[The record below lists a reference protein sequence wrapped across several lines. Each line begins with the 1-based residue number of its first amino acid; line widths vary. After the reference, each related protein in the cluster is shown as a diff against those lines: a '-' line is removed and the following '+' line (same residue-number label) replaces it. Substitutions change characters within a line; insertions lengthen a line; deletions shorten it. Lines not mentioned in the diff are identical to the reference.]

1 MKVVALVGESGSGK
15 SFRAQWIAKENNL
28 DYIIDDGLLI
38 YKGHIVAGKS
48 AKSEKTMIASVK
60 HAIFMYDK
68 DAIPMRDAIRARGDI
83 SILLL
88 GTSERMV
95 QRIAQRLE
103 LPPPERIILLTDIAS
118 PEEIALAKRMRETQ
132 GKHVIPAP
140 TFEVKK
146 HFSGYFL
153 DSLKVFFRMQ
163 DKNFF
168 EADKTIIRP
177 TYSYM
182 GDYKLTTK
190 VIVDIVKHEAH
201 KVRDVKV
208 KDVRVTRLKTGA
220 GVTVEIDVILK
231 FGVDIRE
238 TAKMVQRR
246 VRPALEEYAALTVPN
261 VNIKVLTFD

>member
-68 DAIPMRDAIRARGDI
+68 DAVPMRDAIRARGDI

-168 EADKTIIRP
+168 EADKTINP
-177 TYSYM
+177 P
-182 GDYKLTTK
+182 DL
-190 VIVDIVKHEAH
+190 
-201 KVRDVKV
+201 
-208 KDVRVTRLKTGA
+208 
-220 GVTVEIDVILK
+220 
-231 FGVDIRE
+231 
-238 TAKMVQRR
+238 
-246 VRPALEEYAALTVPN
+246 
-261 VNIKVLTFD
+261 

>member
-1 MKVVALVGESGSGK
+1 MRVVALVGESGSGK
-15 SFRAQWIAKENNL
+15 SFRAQWVAKENKL

-38 YKGHIVAGKS
+38 YKGHIIAGKS

-60 HAIFMYDK
+60 HAIFMYEK
-68 DAIPMRDAIRARGDI
+68 DALPMREAIRARGDI

-95 QRIAQRLE
+95 QRIAERLE
-103 LPPPERIILLTDIAS
+103 LPQPEQVIFVTDIAS
-118 PEEIALAKRMRETQ
+118 PEEIAMAKRMRETQ

-163 DKNFF
+163 DKDYF
-168 EADKTIIRP
+168 EADKTIVRP

-182 GDYKLTTK
+182 GDYKLTPK
-190 VIVDIVKHEAH
+190 VVVDIVKHEAS
-201 KVRDVKV
+201 KVPGVSV
-208 KDVRVTRLKTGA
+208 KDVRLDHVKGSA
-220 GVTVEIDVILK
+220 GISVEIDVVLK
-231 FGVDIRE
+231 FGVDIRM
-238 TAKMVQRR
+238 TARMVQRR
-246 VRPALEEYAALTVPN
+246 VRPALEEYAALTVPH
-261 VNIKVLTFD
+261 VNIKVVTFN